1 VTPEIVVI
9 GLGPADE
16 ALLTLGTLR
25 AVEAYEHR
33 YLRTARHPAASAVPN
48 AVALDHFYE
57 THATF
62 SDVYSAMVSH
72 LFAEA
77 NLHGRILYAVPG
89 SPAVAEHTVEL
100 LLAQSAEQAVNVTV
114 IPALSFVDLTWIR
127 LQRDPL
133 SERVTIID
141 GHRFVDDIAGRPG
154 PYLVSQCHSQA
165 VLSEIKL
172 ALSEAVLDPSTLPPI
187 TVLQRL
193 GLPDE
198 LITTVA
204 WHELDQRI
212 AADHLTSL
220 YIPELPDSLGVAAA
234 NMHTLMRTLRENCP
248 WDAEQT
254 AASLAPYVLEEAAEL
269 VEAIEA
275 LGEFVLGDVAAGS
288 PPGADGPHLHSV
300 SSPVSGSFSDRQA
313 GSGTPVEP
321 DDEAI
326 AHYADELGDV
336 AFQAFFHACLAEEE
350 GWFTL
355 AEVLDRLHDRLVFR
369 HPHVFP
375 RDDFD
380 ASMIVTAEDISANW
394 ARIKAGEIK
403 RPLRSTS

>member
-1 VTPEIVVI
+1 MTPEIVVV
-9 GLGPADE
+9 GLGPADD
-16 ALLTLGTLR
+16 AMLTLGTIR
-25 AVEAYEHR
+25 AIETHEHR
-33 YLRTARHPAASAVPN
+33 YLRTSRHPAATAVPN
-48 AVALDHFYE
+48 ANSLDHFYE
-57 THATF
+57 THETF
-62 SDVYSAMVSH
+62 DGVYSAIVAH

-77 NLHGRILYAVPG
+77 LLHHRILYAVPG
-89 SPAVAEHTVEL
+89 SPAVAEHTVEM
-100 LLAQSAEQAVNVTV
+100 LLAQCHDRGVTVTV

-127 LQRDPL
+127 LRRDPL

-141 GHRFVDDIAGRPG
+141 GHRFADDIAGRPG

-172 ALSEAVLDPSTLPPI
+172 ALSEAVLDPATLPQI

-198 LITTVA
+198 AITTVA

-212 AADHLTSL
+212 TADHLTSL
-220 YIPELPDSLGVAAA
+220 YIPELPDALGTAAA
-234 NMHTLMRTLRENCP
+234 KMHSLMRTLRENCP

-254 AASLAPYVLEEAAEL
+254 PVSLAPYVLEEAEEL

-275 LGEFVLGDVAAGS
+275 LGDIDLAE
-288 PPGADGPHLHSV
+288 
-300 SSPVSGSFSDRQA
+300 
-313 GSGTPVEP
+313 
-321 DDEAI
+321 DDAI

-355 AEVLDRLHDRLVFR
+355 ADVLDRLHDRLVFR

-380 ASMIVTAEDISANW
+380 ASMIVTAEDISAQW
-394 ARIKAGEIK
+394 SRIKAGEIK
-403 RPLRSTS
+403 RPLRPRP

>member
-1 VTPEIVVI
+1 VTSEIVVV

-16 ALLTLGTLR
+16 AMLTLGTVR
-25 AVEAYEHR
+25 AIEAHEHR

-62 SDVYSAMVSH
+62 GEVYAAIVSH

-77 NLHGRILYAVPG
+77 SLHGRILYAVPG
-89 SPAVAEHTVEL
+89 SPAVAEHTVEM
-100 LLAQSAEQAVNVTV
+100 LLAQSAEQGVDVTV

-234 NMHTLMRTLRENCP
+234 NMHALMRTLRENCP

-275 LGEFVLGDVAAGS
+275 LGEFVLGDLA
-288 PPGADGPHLHSV
+288 
-300 SSPVSGSFSDRQA
+300 SGSA
-313 GSGTPVEP
+313 VEP
-321 DDEAI
+321 DDVAI

-375 RDDFD
+375 REDFD

-403 RPLRSTS
+403 RPLRSKA

>member
-1 VTPEIVVI
+1 MKPEIVVV

-16 ALLTLGTLR
+16 AMLTLGTMR
-25 AVEAYEHR
+25 AIEAHTHR
-33 YLRTARHPAASAVPN
+33 YLRTARHPAATAVPD

-57 THATF
+57 TRDTF
-62 SDVYSAMVSH
+62 DAVYSAIVAY
-72 LFAEA
+72 LFGEA
-77 NLHGRILYAVPG
+77 QAHGRILYAVPG
-89 SPAVAEHTVEL
+89 SPAFAEHTVEM
-100 LLAQSAEQAVNVTV
+100 LLAQADEQGVTV
-114 IPALSFVDLTWIR
+114 TVVPALSFVDLTWIR
-127 LQRDPL
+127 LHRDPL

-172 ALSEAVLDPSTLPPI
+172 ALSEAVLDPSTLPKI
-187 TVLQRL
+187 IVLQRL

-198 LITTVA
+198 AITTVA
-204 WHELDQRI
+204 WHELDQAI
-212 AADHLTSL
+212 TADHLTSL
-220 YIPELPDSLGVAAA
+220 YIPELPDSLSVATAK
-234 NMHTLMRTLRENCP
+234 MHTLLRTLRANCP

-254 AASLAPYVLEEAAEL
+254 PVSLAPYVVEEAAEL

-275 LGEFVLGDVAAGS
+275 LGEFVLGDVA
-288 PPGADGPHLHSV
+288 V
-300 SSPVSGSFSDRQA
+300 
-313 GSGTPVEP
+313 GTPVEP
-321 DDEAI
+321 SDEAI

-355 AEVLDRLHDRLVFR
+355 ADVLERLHDRLVFR

-380 ASMIVTAEDISANW
+380 SSMLLTADDISANW
-394 ARIKAGEIK
+394 ARIKAGEVK
-403 RPLRSTS
+403 RPLRNNELRP

>member
-1 VTPEIVVI
+1 MPEIVVV

-16 ALLTLGTLR
+16 AMLTLGTVR
-25 AVEAYEHR
+25 AIEAHAHR
-33 YLRTARHPAASAVPN
+33 YLRTARHPAASAVPQ
-48 AVALDHFYE
+48 AHALDYFYE
-57 THATF
+57 THASF
-62 SDVYSAMVSH
+62 DEVYSAIVEH
-72 LFAEA
+72 LFSEV
-77 NLHGRILYAVPG
+77 NIHQRILYAVPG
-89 SPAVAEHTVEL
+89 SPAVAEHTVEM
-100 LLAQSAEQAVNVTV
+100 LLAQSAERGVTV
-114 IPALSFVDLTWIR
+114 TVVPALSFVDLSWIR
-127 LQRDPL
+127 LRRDPL

-141 GHRFVDDIAGRPG
+141 GHRFADDIAGRPG

-172 ALSEAVLDPSTLPPI
+172 ALSEAVLDAATLPKI

-198 LITTVA
+198 RIATVA

-212 AADHLTSL
+212 TADHLTSL

-234 NMHTLMRTLRENCP
+234 KMHTLMRTLRENCP

-275 LGEFVLGDVAAGS
+275 LGEFVLGDVA
-288 PPGADGPHLHSV
+288 
-300 SSPVSGSFSDRQA
+300 
-313 GSGTPVEP
+313 SGTSVEP
-321 DDEAI
+321 DDAAI

-336 AFQAFFHACLAEEE
+336 AFQTFFHACLAEDE

-380 ASMIVTAEDISANW
+380 ASMIVTAKDISANW
-394 ARIKAGEIK
+394 ARIKSGEVK
-403 RPLRSTS
+403 RPVRSKT

>member
-1 VTPEIVVI
+1 MISEIVVV

-16 ALLTLGTLR
+16 TMLTLGTLR
-25 AVEAYEHR
+25 AIEANEHR
-33 YLRTARHPAASAVPN
+33 YLRTARHPAASAVPD
-48 AVALDHFYE
+48 AISFDQFYE

-62 SDVYSAMVSH
+62 DEVYASIVSH
-72 LFAEA
+72 LFTEV
-77 NLHGRILYAVPG
+77 NVHGRILYAVPG
-89 SPAVAEHTVEL
+89 SPAVAERTVEM
-100 LLAQSAEQAVNVTV
+100 LLAQSDARRVTVTV

-141 GHRFVDDIAGRPG
+141 GHQFAEDVTGRPG
-154 PYLVSQCHSQA
+154 PYLVSQCHNQT

-172 ALSEAVLDPSTLPPI
+172 ALSEAVLDASTLPHI

-198 LITTVA
+198 LITNVD

-212 AADHLTSL
+212 TADHLTSL
-220 YIPELPDSLGVAAA
+220 YIPEIPDSLSVSATK
-234 NMHTLMRTLRENCP
+234 MHSLMRTLREHCP
-248 WDAEQT
+248 WDAQQS

-275 LGEFVLGDVAAGS
+275 LGEFVL
-288 PPGADGPHLHSV
+288 ADLGV
-300 SSPVSGSFSDRQA
+300 
-313 GSGTPVEP
+313 GTPVEP
-321 DDEAI
+321 SDEAI

-355 AEVLDRLHDRLVFR
+355 ADVLDRLHDRLVFR

-394 ARIKAGEIK
+394 ARIKSGEVR
-403 RPLRSTS
+403 RPVRSKG

>member
-1 VTPEIVVI
+1 VTSEIVIV

-16 ALLTLGTLR
+16 AMLTLGTVR
-25 AVEAYEHR
+25 VIEAHEHR
-33 YLRTARHPAASAVPN
+33 YLRTARHPAASAVSQ
-48 AVALDHFYE
+48 AQALDYFYE
-57 THATF
+57 NHATF
-62 SDVYSAMVSH
+62 DEVYAAIVSH

-77 NLHGRILYAVPG
+77 ILHGRILYAVPG
-89 SPAVAEHTVEL
+89 SPAVAEHTVEM
-100 LLAQSAEQAVNVTV
+100 LLAQSVEQGVTVTV

-127 LQRDPL
+127 LRRDPL

-141 GHRFVDDIAGRPG
+141 GHRFADDIAGRPG

-165 VLSEIKL
+165 VLSDIKL
-172 ALSEAVLDPSTLPPI
+172 ALSDAVVDPSTLPEI

-220 YIPELPDSLGVAAA
+220 YVPELPDSLGVAAA
-234 NMHTLMRTLRENCP
+234 KMHALMRTLREQCP

-254 AASLAPYVLEEAAEL
+254 AMSLVPYVLEEAAEL

-275 LGEFVLGDVAAGS
+275 LGDIDVA
-288 PPGADGPHLHSV
+288 
-300 SSPVSGSFSDRQA
+300 
-313 GSGTPVEP
+313 E
-321 DDEAI
+321 DDAI

-355 AEVLDRLHDRLVFR
+355 ADVLDRLHDRLVFR

-380 ASMIVTAEDISANW
+380 ASMIVTAEDIAANW
-394 ARIKAGEIK
+394 ARIKAGEVK
-403 RPLRSTS
+403 RSLRPKAECKDLSPRNLGPKARPKSCDQTDREDPA

>member
-1 VTPEIVVI
+1 LDALVTPEIVVV

-16 ALLTLGTLR
+16 AMLTVGTVR
-25 AVEAYEHR
+25 AIEAHEHR
-33 YLRTARHPAASAVPN
+33 YLRTARHPAASAVPE
-48 AVALDHFYE
+48 AQALDHFYE

-62 SDVYSAMVSH
+62 DEVYSAIVSH

-89 SPAVAEHTVEL
+89 SPAVAEHTVEM
-100 LLAQSAEQAVNVTV
+100 LLAQCRDRGVAVTV

-127 LQRDPL
+127 LRRDPL
-133 SERVTIID
+133 AERVTIID

-154 PYLVSQCHSQA
+154 PYLVSQCHSQT

-172 ALSEAVLDPSTLPPI
+172 ALSEAVLDPATLPQI

-198 LITTVA
+198 AITTVV
-204 WHELDQRI
+204 WHQLDQRI
-212 AADHLTSL
+212 TADHLTSL
-220 YIPELPDSLGVAAA
+220 YIPELPDALGTAAA
-234 NMHTLMRTLRENCP
+234 KMHSLMRTLRENCP

-254 AASLAPYVLEEAAEL
+254 AVSLAPYVLEEAAEL

-275 LGEFVLGDVAAGS
+275 LGDIDLAE
-288 PPGADGPHLHSV
+288 
-300 SSPVSGSFSDRQA
+300 
-313 GSGTPVEP
+313 
-321 DDEAI
+321 DEAI

-355 AEVLDRLHDRLVFR
+355 ADVLDRLHDRLVFR

-380 ASMIVTAEDISANW
+380 ASMILTAEDISAHW
-394 ARIKAGEIK
+394 ARIKAGEVK
-403 RPLRSTS
+403 RPLRPRP

>member
-1 VTPEIVVI
+1 MSFPRAGNTTREIVVV

-16 ALLTLGTLR
+16 ALLTVGTLR
-25 AVEAYEHR
+25 AIEEHEHC
-33 YLRTARHPAASAVPN
+33 YLRTSRHPAAAAVPN
-48 AVALDHFYE
+48 ANSLDHFYE
-57 THATF
+57 SHDTF
-62 SDVYSAMVSH
+62 EEVYNAMVAY

-77 NLHGRILYAVPG
+77 QLHNRILYAVPG
-89 SPAVAEHTVEL
+89 SPAVAEHTVEM
-100 LLAQSAEQAVNVTV
+100 LLAQAVDRGVTVTV

-127 LQRDPL
+127 LKRDPL
-133 SERVTIID
+133 AERVTIID
-141 GHRFVDDIAGRPG
+141 GHRFLSDIAGRPG
-154 PYLVSQCHSQA
+154 PYLVSQCHSQT

-172 ALSEAVLDPSTLPPI
+172 ALSEAVLDPKMLPQI

-198 LITTVA
+198 VITTVE

-212 AADHLTSL
+212 SADHLTSL
-220 YIPELPDSLGVAAA
+220 YIPELPDSLGTAAA
-234 NMHTLMRTLRENCP
+234 KMHSLMRTLRENCP

-254 AASLAPYVLEEAAEL
+254 AVSLAPYVLEEAGEL

-275 LGEFVLGDVAAGS
+275 LGDIDLAE
-288 PPGADGPHLHSV
+288 
-300 SSPVSGSFSDRQA
+300 
-313 GSGTPVEP
+313 
-321 DDEAI
+321 DDAI

-355 AEVLDRLHDRLVFR
+355 ADVLDRLHDRLVFR

-380 ASMIVTAEDISANW
+380 ASMIVTAHDISAHW
-394 ARIKAGEIK
+394 ARIKAGEVK
-403 RPLRSTS
+403 RPLRPRS

>member
-1 VTPEIVVI
+1 MTAEIVVV

-16 ALLTLGTLR
+16 AMLTLGTVR
-25 AVEAYEHR
+25 AIEAHEHR

-62 SDVYSAMVSH
+62 SEVYSAIVSY
-72 LFAEA
+72 LFDEA
-77 NLHGRILYAVPG
+77 NAHGRILYAVPG
-89 SPAVAEHTVEL
+89 SPAVAEHTVEV
-100 LLAQSAEQAVNVTV
+100 LLAQSAEREVTV
-114 IPALSFVDLTWIR
+114 TMIPALSFVDLAWIR

-172 ALSEAVLDPSTLPPI
+172 ALSEGVLDASTLPPI

-212 AADHLTSL
+212 VADHLTSL
-220 YIPELPDSLGVAAA
+220 YITELPDSLGVAAA
-234 NMHTLMRTLRENCP
+234 NMHTLMRALRENCP

-254 AASLAPYVLEEAAEL
+254 AASLAPYVVEEAAEL
-269 VEAIEA
+269 AEAIEA
-275 LGEFVLGDVAAGS
+275 LGEFVLGDMATGS
-288 PPGADGPHLHSV
+288 A
-300 SSPVSGSFSDRQA
+300 
-313 GSGTPVEP
+313 VEP
-321 DDEAI
+321 DDDAI

-375 RDDFD
+375 REDFD
-380 ASMIVTAEDISANW
+380 ASMIVTAEDISVNW
-394 ARIKAGEIK
+394 ARIKAGEVK
-403 RPLRSTS
+403 RPLRSKA

>member
-1 VTPEIVVI
+1 VTPEIVVV

-16 ALLTLGTLR
+16 AMLTLATVR
-25 AVEAYEHR
+25 AIEAHAHR
-33 YLRTARHPAASAVPN
+33 YLRTARHPAASAVPD

-57 THATF
+57 THDTF
-62 SDVYSAMVSH
+62 EAVYSNIVDF
-72 LFAEA
+72 LFIEAES
-77 NLHGRILYAVPG
+77 HGRILYAVPG
-89 SPAVAEHTVEL
+89 SPAVAEHTVEM
-100 LLAQSAEQAVNVTV
+100 LLAQSAERGVTITV
-114 IPALSFVDLTWIR
+114 VPALSFVDLTWIR
-127 LQRDPL
+127 LRRDPL

-141 GHRFVDDIAGRPG
+141 GHRFVEDIAGRPG

-165 VLSEIKL
+165 VLSDIKL
-172 ALSEAVLDPSTLPPI
+172 ALSEAVLDPATLPQI

-212 AADHLTSL
+212 TADHLTSL

-234 NMHTLMRTLRENCP
+234 KMHTLMRTLREKCP
-248 WDAEQT
+248 WDGEQT

-275 LGEFVLGDVAAGS
+275 LGEFVLGDVA
-288 PPGADGPHLHSV
+288 V
-300 SSPVSGSFSDRQA
+300 
-313 GSGTPVEP
+313 GTPVEP
-321 DDEAI
+321 SDETI

-355 AEVLDRLHDRLVFR
+355 ADVLDRLHDRLVFR

-380 ASMIVTAEDISANW
+380 ASMIITAEDISANW
-394 ARIKAGEIK
+394 ARIKAGEVK
-403 RPLRSTS
+403 RPLRPVV

>member
-16 ALLTLGTLR
+16 AMLTLGTLR
-25 AVEAYEHR
+25 AVEAHEHR

-48 AVALDHFYE
+48 AIALDHFYE
-57 THATF
+57 THPTF
-62 SDVYSAMVSH
+62 SDVYSAIVSH

-89 SPAVAEHTVEL
+89 SPAVAEHTVEM
-100 LLAQSAEQAVNVTV
+100 LLAQSAEQGVNVTV

-212 AADHLTSL
+212 VADHLTSL

-275 LGEFVLGDVAAGS
+275 LGEFVLGDPA
-288 PPGADGPHLHSV
+288 
-300 SSPVSGSFSDRQA
+300 SGSA
-313 GSGTPVEP
+313 VEP
-321 DDEAI
+321 DDVAI

-375 RDDFD
+375 REDFD
-380 ASMIVTAEDISANW
+380 ASAIVTAEDISANW

-403 RPLRSTS
+403 RPLRSKA

>member
-1 VTPEIVVI
+1 MASEITVV

-16 ALLTLGTLR
+16 AMLTLGTVR
-25 AVEAYEHR
+25 AIEAHEHR

-48 AVALDHFYE
+48 AVTLDHFYE

-62 SDVYSAMVSH
+62 DEVYSAIVSH

-89 SPAVAEHTVEL
+89 SPAVAEHTVEM
-100 LLAQSAEQAVNVTV
+100 LLAQSAQHRVTVTV

-193 GLPDE
+193 GLPSE

-234 NMHTLMRTLRENCP
+234 NMHTLMRTLRQNCP

-254 AASLAPYVLEEAAEL
+254 AASLAPFVLEEAAEL

-275 LGEFVLGDVAAGS
+275 LGEFVLGDVAS
-288 PPGADGPHLHSV
+288 GAL
-300 SSPVSGSFSDRQA
+300 
-313 GSGTPVEP
+313 VEP

-355 AEVLDRLHDRLVFR
+355 AEVLDRLHKRLVFR

-394 ARIKAGEIK
+394 ARIKAGEVK
-403 RPLRSTS
+403 RPLRRTE

>member
-1 VTPEIVVI
+1 MTAVGSLRALAPEIVVV

-16 ALLTLGTLR
+16 ALLTLGTMR
-25 AVEAYEHR
+25 AIEAHEHR
-33 YLRTARHPAASAVPN
+33 YLRTARHPAASAVLK
-48 AVALDHFYE
+48 AQSLDHFYE
-57 THATF
+57 THETF
-62 SDVYSAMVSH
+62 AQVYAAIVAY
-72 LFAEA
+72 LFTEA
-77 NLHGRILYAVPG
+77 QIHGRILYAVPG
-89 SPAVAEHTVEL
+89 SPAVAEHTVEM
-100 LLAQSAEQAVNVTV
+100 LLAQSREQGVLVTV
-114 IPALSFVDLTWIR
+114 IAALSFVDLTWIR

-133 SERVTIID
+133 AERVTIID
-141 GHRFVDDIAGRPG
+141 GHRFVDDVAGRPG

-172 ALSEAVLDPSTLPPI
+172 ALSEAVLDPATLPQI

-198 LITTVA
+198 RITTVA

-212 AADHLTSL
+212 TADHLTSL
-220 YIPELPDSLGVAAA
+220 YIPELPDALGTAAA
-234 NMHTLMRTLRENCP
+234 KMHTLMRTLRENCP

-254 AASLAPYVLEEAAEL
+254 AVSLAPYVLEEAAEL

-275 LGEFVLGDVAAGS
+275 LGDV
-288 PPGADGPHLHSV
+288 DL
-300 SSPVSGSFSDRQA
+300 
-313 GSGTPVEP
+313 TEN
-321 DDEAI
+321 EAI

-355 AEVLDRLHDRLVFR
+355 ADVLDRLHDRLVFR

-380 ASMIVTAEDISANW
+380 ASMIRTADDIAAQWS
-394 ARIKAGEIK
+394 RIKAGEVK
-403 RPLRSTS
+403 RPLRPR

>member
-1 VTPEIVVI
+1 VPSALAAGAPPEIVVV

-16 ALLTLGTLR
+16 AMLTVGTIR
-25 AVEAYEHR
+25 AIEAHQHR
-33 YLRTARHPAASAVPN
+33 YLRTSRHPAAPAVSHAN
-48 AVALDHFYE
+48 SLDHFYE
-57 THATF
+57 EHDTF
-62 SDVYSAMVSH
+62 DEVYAAIVAH

-77 NLHGRILYAVPG
+77 QLHNRILYAVPG
-89 SPAVAEHTVEL
+89 SPAVAEHTVEML
-100 LLAQSAEQAVNVTV
+100 LVQALAEGVTV
-114 IPALSFVDLTWIR
+114 TVVPALSFVDLTWIR

-133 SERVTIID
+133 SECVSIID
-141 GHRFVDDIAGRPG
+141 GHRFASDIVGRPG

-172 ALSEAVLDPSTLPPI
+172 ALSEAVLDPATLPKI

-198 LITTVA
+198 VITTVA
-204 WHELDQRI
+204 WHELDQLI
-212 AADHLTSL
+212 TADHLTSL
-220 YIPELPDSLGVAAA
+220 YVPELPDALGTATAK
-234 NMHTLMRTLRENCP
+234 MHTLMRTLRENCP

-254 AASLAPYVLEEAAEL
+254 PQSLAPYVLEEAAEL

-275 LGEFVLGDVAAGS
+275 LGDFALGDVA
-288 PPGADGPHLHSV
+288 L
-300 SSPVSGSFSDRQA
+300 
-313 GSGTPVEP
+313 GTPFGP

-355 AEVLDRLHDRLVFR
+355 ANVLDRLHDRLVFR

-380 ASMIVTAEDISANW
+380 ASMILTAEDISANW
-394 ARIKAGEIK
+394 ARIKAGEVK
-403 RPLRSTS
+403 RPLRKNG

>member
-16 ALLTLGTLR
+16 AMLTLGTVR
-25 AVEAYEHR
+25 AIEAHEHR

-57 THATF
+57 SHATF
-62 SDVYSAMVSH
+62 DEVYSAIVSH

-89 SPAVAEHTVEL
+89 SPAVAEHTVEM
-100 LLAQSAEQAVNVTV
+100 LLAQSAEQGVNITV
-114 IPALSFVDLTWIR
+114 VPALSFVDLTWIR

-172 ALSEAVLDPSTLPPI
+172 ALSETVLDPSTLPPI

-193 GLPDE
+193 GLLDE

-275 LGEFVLGDVAAGS
+275 LGEFVLGDVA
-288 PPGADGPHLHSV
+288 
-300 SSPVSGSFSDRQA
+300 
-313 GSGTPVEP
+313 GTPVEP

-375 RDDFD
+375 REDFD

>member
-1 VTPEIVVI
+1 LDALVTPEIVVV

-16 ALLTLGTLR
+16 AMLTVGTVR
-25 AVEAYEHR
+25 AIEAHEHR
-33 YLRTARHPAASAVPN
+33 YLRTARHPAASAVPE
-48 AVALDHFYE
+48 AQALDHFYE

-62 SDVYSAMVSH
+62 DEVYSAIVSH

-89 SPAVAEHTVEL
+89 SPAVAEHTVEM
-100 LLAQSAEQAVNVTV
+100 LLAQSSEQGVTITV

-133 SERVTIID
+133 SARVTIID
-141 GHRFVDDIAGRPG
+141 GHRFADDIAGRPG

-165 VLSEIKL
+165 VLSDIKL
-172 ALSEAVLDPSTLPPI
+172 ALSEAVLDAATLPQI

-198 LITTVA
+198 VITTVA

-212 AADHLTSL
+212 VADHLTSL
-220 YIPELPDSLGVAAA
+220 YIPELPDSLSSAAA
-234 NMHTLMRTLRENCP
+234 KMHTLMRTLREQCP

-254 AASLAPYVLEEAAEL
+254 ASSLAPYVLEEAAEL

-275 LGEFVLGDVAAGS
+275 LGDLDADLDQVDGD
-288 PPGADGPHLHSV
+288 
-300 SSPVSGSFSDRQA
+300 
-313 GSGTPVEP
+313 
-321 DDEAI
+321 AI

-355 AEVLDRLHDRLVFR
+355 ADVLDRLYDRLVFR

-380 ASMIVTAEDISANW
+380 ASMIVTAEDISAHW
-394 ARIKAGEIK
+394 ARIKAGEVK
-403 RPLRSTS
+403 RPLRPKT

>member
-1 VTPEIVVI
+1 MTPRDLPVVTVPEIVVV

-16 ALLTLGTLR
+16 AMLTLGTIR
-25 AVEAYEHR
+25 AIEAHAHR
-33 YLRTARHPAASAVPN
+33 YLRTGRHPGATAVP
-48 AVALDHFYE
+48 AAQTLDHFYE
-57 THATF
+57 THDTF
-62 SDVYSAMVSH
+62 EEVYTAIVAH

-77 NLHGRILYAVPG
+77 QIHQRILYAVPG
-89 SPAVAEHTVEL
+89 SPAVAEHTVEM
-100 LLAQSAEQAVNVTV
+100 LLAQSPERGVTVTV
-114 IPALSFVDLTWIR
+114 IAALSFVDLTWIR

-172 ALSEAVLDPSTLPPI
+172 ALSEAVLDPATLPQI

-212 AADHLTSL
+212 IADHLTSL
-220 YIPELPDSLGVAAA
+220 YIPELPDALGTAAA
-234 NMHTLMRTLRENCP
+234 KMHTLMRTLRENCP

-254 AASLAPYVLEEAAEL
+254 PTSLAPYVLEEAAEL

-275 LGEFVLGDVAAGS
+275 LGDV
-288 PPGADGPHLHSV
+288 DLTEN
-300 SSPVSGSFSDRQA
+300 D
-313 GSGTPVEP
+313 
-321 DDEAI
+321 AI

-355 AEVLDRLHDRLVFR
+355 ADVLDRVYDRLVFR

-380 ASMIVTAEDISANW
+380 ASMIITADDISANW
-394 ARIKAGEIK
+394 SRIKAGEVK
-403 RPLRSTS
+403 RPLRQRR